1 MTKVN
6 RSTPT
11 EYKKAIAALNLFCSI
26 RKAEGAS
33 CITLENYDSIITPL
47 IKKFPLFLKE
57 PRQAIVEY
65 VSEPENQWTRF
76 TRIKVLKVFCKF
88 LVEEGLLVKNPMRG
102 IKNPMP
108 RKKADLP
115 SIVELKTFINSLSD
129 KKFTDRRLRV
139 VLLVA
144 LDTGL
149 RRGELCGLQR
159 DDFDMEGMT
168 LTVRPET
175 SKVRMGR
182 VVPLSPQ
189 TCREI
194 RKFVSTFP
202 SDWSTP
208 YLFPTEQG
216 EPLTPSNLGR
226 QVGRKNKELGTHIKI
241 HGLRHLCATEFL
253 RNTGNIALTAKL
265 LGHTNIKTTS
275 TFYEHL
281 SFDDLKNA
289 HSQANV
295 VKSVLKPSKARNK
308 RG

>member
-1 MTKVN
+1 MTNVN
-6 RSTPT
+6 KTTPT
-11 EYKKAIAALNLFCSI
+11 EYKKAIAALSLFCSI

-33 CITLENYDSIITPL
+33 HTTLENYDSIITPL
-47 IKKFPLFLKE
+47 IRKFPLFLKE

-65 VSEPENQWTRF
+65 ISEPENQWTRF
-76 TRIKVLKVFCKF
+76 SRIKVLKVFCKF
-88 LVEEGLLVKNPMRG
+88 LVEEGLLAKNPMRG

-115 SIVELKTFINSLSD
+115 SIMELKTFINSLSD
-129 KKFTDRRLRV
+129 KKFADRRLRV
-139 VLLVA
+139 ILLVA

-175 SKVRMGR
+175 SKVRVGR

-194 RKFVSTFP
+194 RKFVSTVP
-202 SDWSTP
+202 DDWSTP
-208 YLFPTEQG
+208 YIFPTEQG
-216 EPLTPSNLGR
+216 EPLTPQNLGR
-226 QVGRKNKELGTHIKI
+226 QVGRKNKELGVHIKI

-275 TFYEHL
+275 LFYEHL
-281 SFDDLKNA
+281 TFDDLKNA

>member
-1 MTKVN
+1 MTNVN
-6 RSTPT
+6 QTTPT

-33 CITLENYDSIITPL
+33 PATLESYESIITPL
-47 IKKFPLFLKE
+47 IRKFPLFLKE
-57 PRQAIVEY
+57 PRQAVIEY
-65 VSEPENQWTRF
+65 ISEPENQWTRF
-76 TRIKVLKVFCKF
+76 TRTKVLKVFCKF
-88 LVEEGLLVKNPMRG
+88 LVEEGLLAKNPMRG

-129 KKFTDRRLRV
+129 KKFTDRRLKV
-139 VLLVA
+139 TLLVA

-168 LTVRPET
+168 LAVRPET

-182 VVPLSPQ
+182 VVPLSYQ

-202 SDWSTP
+202 DDWNTP
-208 YLFPTEQG
+208 YIFPTEQG

-253 RNTGNIALTAKL
+253 RNTGNLALTAKL
-265 LGHTNIKTTS
+265 LGHTDVKTTS
-275 TFYEHL
+275 AFYEHL
-281 SFDDLKNA
+281 TFDDLRNA
-289 HSQANV
+289 HSKANV